1 MEVPKRI
8 LLINQYFAPSQAATA
23 VLLRELVEDLSS
35 SMDVTVLCET
45 PAARGDS
52 SGSYR
57 VERRPIYSWI
67 PAKNAV
73 ASKTLR
79 WISSF
84 LFILRTIVFLLV
96 SKPFDLVVFASEPP
110 FIDLVGGFVCWCLK
124 RRFVII
130 TQDLYPEF
138 AEGVRLQPVALCGW
152 PLKKLHSFVARKA
165 RRVIAV
171 STDHAELLAR
181 RGVFTETIIPNWA
194 PSMVAGTEP
203 IPMPSSDG
211 PMIIQYAGNLGL
223 ACDLDALEIALRD
236 LSANGELSH
245 FRFVL
250 RGDGIKREQAQ
261 RIATQYEQVVYQPP
275 VGRSEVFAAMT
286 ACHAHL
292 ILTPSRLFGCVY
304 ASKANSI
311 MAAARPIVAS
321 VPSGSSLAR
330 FISSERVGYVSPAE
344 DRSQLASCIL
354 KAFRDLRDN
363 PSVLSEMG
371 ARGWRYVSH
380 EWNRAQATARY
391 EVEFRKV
398 LHEEL

>member
-1 MEVPKRI
+1 MESPKRI
-8 LLINQYFAPSQAATA
+8 LLINQYFAPGQAATA

-45 PAARGDS
+45 PAAQGES
-52 SGSYR
+52 SVLYH
-57 VERRPIYSWI
+57 VERRPIPAWI
-67 PAKNAV
+67 PARDAV
-73 ASKTLR
+73 ASKALR
-79 WISSF
+79 WVSSF
-84 LFILRTIVFLLV
+84 LFIVRTLFFILV
-96 SKPFDLVVFASEPP
+96 SKPYDLVVFASEPP

-124 RRFVII
+124 RRFVIV

-181 RGVFTETIIPNWA
+181 RGVFAETIIPNWA
-194 PSMVAGTEP
+194 PAMVCGTDP

-211 PMIIQYAGNLGL
+211 PMIIQYAGNLGF

-236 LSANGELSH
+236 LSAKGELSH
-245 FRFVL
+245 FQFVL
-250 RGDGIKREQAQ
+250 RGDGIKREQAR
-261 RIATQYEQVVYQPP
+261 RIAAQYEHVEYQPP
-275 VGRSEVFAAMT
+275 VERSEVSAAMA

-321 VPSGSSLAR
+321 VPNGSSLTR

-344 DRSQLASCIL
+344 DPSQLASCIL
-354 KAFRDLRDN
+354 KALRDLRDN
-363 PSVLSEMG
+363 PRVLSEMG

-380 EWNRAQATARY
+380 EWNRAKATARY
-391 EVEFRKV
+391 EFEFRKV
-398 LHEEL
+398 LQEEL